1 MGRLGGRAR
10 AKNLTPAQRSE
21 IARLGGLKRASI
33 PGEMSRIGK
42 IAAKELS
49 DAEADS
55 GAEIDQVFIIT
66 PLPPE
71 KQREIARLGGAA
83 RAAIPDEMSRL
94 GRRGGAARAAS
105 LSPERRREIALKAVA
120 AREAKRRAARES
132 NMALTPMPL
141 TTENNM
147 V

>member
-1 MGRLGGRAR
+1 MGHLGGTAR
-10 AKNLTPAQRSE
+10 AKNLTPTQRRE

-42 IAAKELS
+42 IASKELFDS
-49 DAEADS
+49 EPDS
-55 GAEIDQVFIIT
+55 GAEIVSDADQIIKIT

-71 KQREIARLGGAA
+71 KHREIARLGGAA
-83 RAAIPDEMSRL
+83 RAAIPNEMSKL

-120 AREAKRRAARES
+120 AREAKRRASLES
-132 NMALTPMPL
+132 DLYL
-141 TTENNM
+141 
-147 V
+147 